1 MKKNKILLY
10 VLIFTMLIGGI
21 MGIVKGLIPNMTWF
35 SFRHLLRMGGTFKSD
50 VIPAYVV
57 VYGIFMAVLEII
69 SSVLLLTK
77 KGIGIKFAIITLS
90 INAFGC
96 IISIFLGDILA
107 IGSLL
112 IRFFGIYILIKVKAL
127 SLSKPL
133 NLKGD
138 KK

>member
-1 MKKNKILLY
+1 MKRNKILLY

-35 SFRHLLRMGGTFKSD
+35 SFRHLLRVGGTFKSD
-50 VIPAYVV
+50 VIPTYAVA
-57 VYGIFMAVLEII
+57 YGIFMAVLEII

-90 INAFGC
+90 INALGC
-96 IISIFLGDILA
+96 IVAILLGDILA

-112 IRFFGIYILIKVKAL
+112 IRFFAIYILIKYK
-127 SLSKPL
+127 SFIFL
-133 NLKGD
+133 NKHNMQV
-138 KK
+138 